1 MKKLIKLFSLIGVF
15 ILSLGMILLT
25 TNKTNV
31 KAQSVGSTKVYL
43 PLPSGFYVYDYPTD
57 TKLYFLYN
65 TLDNGGNKYTT
76 MIKFI
81 SSPETGET
89 SINKRMRDLIES
101 TPREI
106 EDVSYI
112 KQSIIYNMT
121 ADIQISL
128 SLNDF
133 WVYDVST
140 WFEQEKG
147 LGINL
152 KSIQH
157 INEEALI
164 SNLYI
169 DNISFLDLQEL
180 SNTQLKTFANDIYK
194 AISDNADVDADFF
207 YNHGWNVGYGV
218 GYDEG
223 YDDGHDI
230 GYEDAKETYGKNVS
244 GEWLTAE
251 QYGSIRYEEGRQD
264 VHSPTPVEYFL
275 YEFDNWIIPAIAVA
289 VFGGGLFML
298 FSRKREV

>member
-15 ILSLGMILLT
+15 TLCLGLTLLT

-76 MIKFI
+76 MTKFI

-89 SINKRMRDLIES
+89 SINKRMRNLIES

-133 WVYDVST
+133 WVYDVSA

-157 INEEALI
+157 INKEALI
-164 SNLYI
+164 STLYI
-169 DNISFLDLQEL
+169 DNISFLDLQAL

-194 AISDNADVDADFF
+194 AISDNAEVDADFF
-207 YNHGWNVGYGV
+207 YYHGWNVGYGV

-223 YDDGHDI
+223 YDDGRDF
-230 GYEDAKETYGKNVS
+230 GYDEAKETYGKNVS
-244 GEWLTAE
+244 GEWLTAD
-251 QYGSIRYEEGRQD
+251 QYGNIRYEDGRQD

>member
-1 MKKLIKLFSLIGVF
+1 MKKLIKLFSLISV
-15 ILSLGMILLT
+15 LTLCVGMTLLT
-25 TNKTNV
+25 NNKINV
-31 KAQSVGSTKVYL
+31 KAQNIGSTKVYL
-43 PLPSGFYVYDYPTD
+43 PLSSGFYVYNYPND

-65 TLDNGGNKYTT
+65 TLDNGGSKYTT

-81 SSPETGET
+81 SSPETNET
-89 SINKRMRDLIES
+89 SINQRMIHLIES

-133 WVYDVST
+133 WVYDVSA

-147 LGINL
+147 LGIDL

-164 SNLYI
+164 STLYI
-169 DNISFLDLQEL
+169 DNISFLDLQVL
-180 SNTQLKTFANDIYK
+180 SNTQLKTYANDIYK
-194 AISDNADVDADFF
+194 VISDNAEVDADFF

-218 GYDEG
+218 GYDKG
-223 YDDGHDI
+223 HDDGSDF
-230 GYEDAKETYGKNVS
+230 GYKEAKETYGKNIS
-244 GEWLTAE
+244 GEWLTADE
-251 QYGSIRYEEGRQD
+251 YGNIRYEDGRQD

>member
-1 MKKLIKLFSLIGVF
+1 MKKLIKLFSLISVF
-15 ILSLGMILLT
+15 TLCLGMNLFT
-25 TNKTNV
+25 TNKINV
-31 KAQSVGSTKVYL
+31 KAQNIGSTKVYL
-43 PLPSGFYVYDYPTD
+43 PLSSGFYVYDYPND

-65 TLDNGGNKYTT
+65 TLDNGGSKYTT
-76 MIKFI
+76 MIKFV

-89 SINKRMRDLIES
+89 SINRRMIHLIES

-121 ADIQISL
+121 VDVPISL
-128 SLNDF
+128 SINDF
-133 WVYDVST
+133 WVYDLST

-157 INEEALI
+157 VNEEALL
-164 SNLYI
+164 STLYI
-169 DNISFLDLQEL
+169 DNISFLDLHEL
-180 SNTQLKTFANDIYK
+180 SNTQLKKFANDIYK
-194 AISDNADVDADFF
+194 AVSDNAEADADFF

-218 GYDEG
+218 GYDNG
-223 YDDGHDI
+223 YDDGHEF
-230 GYEDAKETYGKNVS
+230 GYDEAKEFYGKNVS

-251 QYGSIRYEEGRQD
+251 QYGHIRYEDGLQE

-275 YEFDNWIIPAIAVA
+275 YEFNNWVIPAIAVA

>member
-1 MKKLIKLFSLIGVF
+1 MKKLIKLFSLISVF
-15 ILSLGMILLT
+15 TLCLGMTLLT

-43 PLPSGFYVYDYPTD
+43 PLPSGFYVYNYPTN

-76 MIKFI
+76 MTKFI

-133 WVYDVST
+133 WVYDVSA

-164 SNLYI
+164 STLYI

-194 AISDNADVDADFF
+194 AVSDNADVDADFF
-207 YNHGWNVGYGV
+207 YNHGWNVGYDVGYEEGHDDGYDL
-218 GYDEG
+218 GYDE
-223 YDDGHDI
+223 
-230 GYEDAKETYGKNVS
+230 AKETYGKNVS